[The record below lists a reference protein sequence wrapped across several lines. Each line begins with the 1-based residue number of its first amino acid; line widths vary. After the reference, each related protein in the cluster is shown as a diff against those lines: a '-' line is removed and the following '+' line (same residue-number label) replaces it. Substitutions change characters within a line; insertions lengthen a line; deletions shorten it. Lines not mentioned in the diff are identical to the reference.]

1 MNHFPVLLQRN
12 LHAQCASQ
20 ACACVLCAKLL
31 QCCCPR
37 TWPARVS
44 GAMQRQ
50 AITFLTHHIAPF
62 TLHIWALFIWFH
74 VFPYVSY
81 VLLGYFS
88 CHLSAA
94 QTFSCVGATFNLSRR
109 FCTSAQRCRKL
120 QLQDR
125 ISTPKQ
131 KKDDFEAFFKRIFK
145 RKIISAKVEKICCQ
159 ITIAAWMQPF
169 QYDLRCSTVKDN
181 SITHAAAAP
190 DLDTKAEKRRFWS
203 IF

>member
-81 VLLGYFS
+81 VLLGYFHVIWAQLKLS
-88 CHLSAA
+88 HALELLSTYLGASARQRNGVENCSFKTGSRRQSRKKTILKHFLKGFLKGKLLAPKLRKSAA
-94 QTFSCVGATFNLSRR
+94 KSLSQPG
-109 FCTSAQRCRKL
+109 CSHSNTIYAV
-120 QLQDR
+120 QL
-125 ISTPKQ
+125 
-131 KKDDFEAFFKRIFK
+131 
-145 RKIISAKVEKICCQ
+145 
-159 ITIAAWMQPF
+159 
-169 QYDLRCSTVKDN
+169 
-181 SITHAAAAP
+181 
-190 DLDTKAEKRRFWS
+190 
-203 IF
+203 